1 MLERKIIKLTEQ
13 EARDA
18 ISDNHPDF
26 ELIGEEEILN
36 HTRWHVHY
44 GQTLLH
50 IPTGDFYG
58 ITYRVGATEYQ
69 DTIPFE
75 YEGEVEFVQVFK
87 IEKVVVT
94 YE

>member
-1 MLERKIIKLTEQ
+1 MERKVIKLTEQ

-18 ISDNHPDF
+18 IFGDHPDF
-26 ELIGEEEILN
+26 DLIGEEVILD

-50 IPTGDFYG
+50 IPTGEFYG
-58 ITYRVGATEYQ
+58 TTYRVGATEYQ
-69 DTIPFE
+69 DTRPFE
-75 YEGEVEFVQVFK
+75 YEGEVEFGQVFK
-87 IEKVVVT
+87 TEKVVVT